1 MMGSGKSTVGK
12 LLSKKLN
19 MKFSDVDSII
29 EEKLSL
35 SVAQIF
41 KAKGEGFFRKVE
53 EKESIKLVKEN
64 GVVIALGGGAF
75 LNEMIRDNIKKLCF
89 SVWLDLNSDELFK
102 RIKFNKKRP
111 LLNSK
116 KNKGDLKK
124 LYEKRKKFYSL
135 ADCKIDCNS
144 KSKNEIV
151 EEIKKI
157 YENT

>member
-19 MKFSDVDSII
+19 MKFADVDSII

-35 SVAQIF
+35 SIAEIF
-41 KAKGEGFFRKVE
+41 ETKGEGFFRKVE

-64 GVVIALGGGAF
+64 GIIIALGGGAF
-75 LNEMIRDNIKKLCF
+75 LNEVIRDNIKKLCF

-102 RIKFNKKRP
+102 RIKFNEKRP

-116 KNKGDLKK
+116 KNKEDLKK
-124 LYEKRKKFYSL
+124 LYEERKKFYSL
-135 ADCKIDCNS
+135 ADYKIDCNS
-144 KSKNEIV
+144 KNKGEIV
-151 EEIKKI
+151 QEIKKI